1 MLLLSFLQFLLHA
14 QNSFEFVVSNPVNE
28 VILDLLEE
36 ETGGFLA
43 VGYQGDTP
51 TPEDY
56 KGLIIRISPQ
66 GDTIIKKYCI
76 ADTVFIFQRIERCND
91 GNYLIFGSAAFP
103 PDYYKKLLIVKLDT
117 NLNILWYRKHELNVK
132 TIYQRKVLPLG
143 NGNGYHIINEVLK
156 DYNRNL
162 MLCKIN
168 ENGDLIKTK
177 LFPELGGGQAIGDAV
192 YSTDSSNIY
201 IFGTGYNNTW
211 IGSRLIID
219 TAYTF
224 KYSNLLPE
232 CADTYMN
239 AKWFT
244 DSTLLFSACYS
255 YFVNPQRDDI
265 GISET
270 DTSFSNMDIH
280 KYGAIDTINYPAVVQ
295 ALDFVSN
302 DSIFLAGTHNV
313 VFDFFPHEV
322 SWISIWQLNNNLNS
336 RTEYFYGGD
345 AYYVTYSMICT
356 SDGGCL
362 VAASRYDYHVQ
373 QERDNDIFIL
383 KLKREDLITEI
394 PYTISIN
401 KEPVMVYPNPGNE
414 KFIINVEIDNAV
426 ICLQDTWGKLIFK
439 GRLKS
444 GSTIINVSKLLS
456 GIYVYTI
463 TKEDRVISSGKWV
476 KL

>member
-1 MLLLSFLQFLLHA
+1 MLLFSILQFLLHA
-14 QNSFEFVVSNPVNE
+14 QNSFELVVSNPVNE
-28 VILDLLEE
+28 VVMDLLEE

-43 VGYQGDTP
+43 VGYQGDYNTP
-51 TPEDY
+51 QDY

-76 ADTVFIFQRIERCND
+76 ADTVFIFHRIERCND
-91 GNYLIFGSAAFP
+91 GNYLVFGSAAFP

-117 NLNILWYRKHELNVK
+117 NLNVLWYRKHELDVK
-132 TIYQRKVLPLG
+132 AIYQRKILPLAKG
-143 NGNGYHIINEVLK
+143 KGYHIINEVYK
-156 DYNRNL
+156 DYNWNL

-168 ENGDLIKTK
+168 ENGDLLKTK
-177 LFPELGGGQAIGDAV
+177 QFTELGNGQEIGDAV

-201 IFGTGYNNTW
+201 IFGTGYNNTSN
-211 IGSRLIID
+211 GSRLIID

-232 CADTYMN
+232 YADLYMN

-255 YFVNPQRDDI
+255 YFIHPQRDDI

-280 KYGAIDTINYPAVVQ
+280 RYGAIDTINYPAVVQ
-295 ALDFVSN
+295 ALDFISN
-302 DSIFLAGTHNV
+302 DSIFLTGTHNI
-313 VFDFFPHEV
+313 VFDFFPDEV
-322 SWISIWQLNNNLNS
+322 SWISIWQLKNDLNARS
-336 RTEYFYGGD
+336 EYFIGGD
-345 AYYVTYSMICT
+345 AYYVTYNILST

-362 VAASRYDYHVQ
+362 VAACRYDYQVQ
-373 QERDNDIFIL
+373 QEEEFDIFIL

-394 PYTISIN
+394 PDAISIN
-401 KEPVMVYPNPGNE
+401 KEPVMIYPNPC
-414 KFIINVEIDNAV
+414 KDRFKVNVEIDNV
-426 ICLQDTWGKLIFK
+426 LFYLYDMQGKLIFK
-439 GRLKS
+439 RKLKS
-444 GSTIINVSKLLS
+444 YNTIINCSRLLP
-456 GIYVYTI
+456 GIYIYTI
-463 TKEDRVISSGKWV
+463 IKKNSVIKGGKWV